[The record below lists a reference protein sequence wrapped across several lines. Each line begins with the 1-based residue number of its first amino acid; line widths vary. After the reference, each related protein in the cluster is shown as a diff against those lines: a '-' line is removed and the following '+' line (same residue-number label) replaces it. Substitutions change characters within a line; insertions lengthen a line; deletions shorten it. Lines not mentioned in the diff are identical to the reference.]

1 MMSVSGVGRLHIVEG
16 RMNQY
21 QYKRVLEQKLLLD
34 MPKHFPNGGGI
45 LMQDGAPCHT
55 AKSVTAFMK
64 QKNPNTSMTRKFT
77 RHEPN

>member
-21 QYKRVLEQKLLLD
+21 QYKRVLEQKLLSY

-45 LMQDGAPCHT
+45 LMQDGALEG
-55 AKSVTAFMK
+55 
-64 QKNPNTSMTRKFT
+64 NPKCCYPPISFSS
-77 RHEPN
+77 RHLT